1 MQTLRLNDVKIGGKL
16 EELPESIEDIEL
28 DNCELEDLSGLEKCT
43 KIKRVKASEN
53 KIKTYDGLL
62 NSKSSITELLLNY
75 NEIAD
80 GDLSKFNN
88 AKKIDVGDNQMNYFK
103 SPNVNELNFV
113 GNPLGATNTELSDDL
128 DELKNEAEFPIDLS
142 AVTGELVL
150 NLDESTPTKDK
161 VQKNTMSATQKL
173 NVLKSL
179 AKSPEANVKLT
190 ATDMPLP
197 DKDWFRESPIVELKG
212 GGDEVNSKETSAIPA
227 KCKAVVLEKTAL
239 TAFTEVPPQLQ
250 SVTLKDNK
258 LLQVVALETES
269 NLEEINFEENETLL
283 DVDLGVQPNLKKV
296 ELGGQIE
303 TLSGETPEL
312 KELNVSDSNIEVI
325 DLNNAVKLEKL
336 VASNTKI
343 KSLDAS
349 SFESIEVLDLSGN
362 PEFGKDEENS
372 LILPEKSNL
381 TEVNISDTATKTETI
396 GKIITALN
404 ESTNETEAPKKFQF
418 KGAEKR
424 PSETDDLFV
433 NLSSA
438 GWDIEPKEP
447 PQDKF
452 EAVEEEEIV
461 EITRQDL
468 FEKKEINLLFK
479 QTSSTLVVGG
489 SEVIL
494 EVVEEKTFRFAET
507 VWLENEVGRTKRV
520 FLSSSKYVMVTWFGY
535 SNNSN
540 SIQLKEFGVAELEC
554 PPSYIDEQ
562 EEGVALGSFG
572 LKVTA
577 ETDSSDSASATLTI
591 NKFLKFT
598 NSLDKEYIPSENTP
612 LALGHLQQ
620 YKFDLSELDVDD
632 AIIFRTYRTDL
643 KESKNIEIELPV
655 EVEDGAVKSAET
667 DGYYGGSIIIG
678 LFLKKL
684 II

>member
-1 MQTLRLNDVKIGGKL
+1 MIGKMPKIPDTVEELDISNNIFTTLTNLPTALKEFSGKKNKLLTLPDLPVNARVVDLQGNPLDEWSLMDPFAQSLKEYSENTTYQFALQSLNISGANKLPPGLLRFKQLQTLRLNDVKIGGKL

-80 GDLSKFNN
+80 GDLSKFEN

-113 GNPLGATNTELSDDL
+113 GNPLGASNTELSDDL

-197 DKDWFRESPIVELKG
+197 DKEWFKESPIVELKG

-239 TAFTEVPPQLQ
+239 TAFTEVPPQLE

-325 DLNNAVKLEKL
+325 DLNNVVKLEKL

-438 GWDIEPKEP
+438 
-447 PQDKF
+447 
-452 EAVEEEEIV
+452 
-461 EITRQDL
+461 R
-468 FEKKEINLLFK
+468 
-479 QTSSTLVVGG
+479 
-489 SEVIL
+489 
-494 EVVEEKTFRFAET
+494 
-507 VWLENEVGRTKRV
+507 
-520 FLSSSKYVMVTWFGY
+520 
-535 SNNSN
+535 
-540 SIQLKEFGVAELEC
+540 
-554 PPSYIDEQ
+554 
-562 EEGVALGSFG
+562 
-572 LKVTA
+572 
-577 ETDSSDSASATLTI
+577 
-591 NKFLKFT
+591 
-598 NSLDKEYIPSENTP
+598 
-612 LALGHLQQ
+612 LGH
-620 YKFDLSELDVDD
+620 
-632 AIIFRTYRTDL
+632 
-643 KESKNIEIELPV
+643 
-655 EVEDGAVKSAET
+655 
-667 DGYYGGSIIIG
+667 
-678 LFLKKL
+678 
-684 II
+684 